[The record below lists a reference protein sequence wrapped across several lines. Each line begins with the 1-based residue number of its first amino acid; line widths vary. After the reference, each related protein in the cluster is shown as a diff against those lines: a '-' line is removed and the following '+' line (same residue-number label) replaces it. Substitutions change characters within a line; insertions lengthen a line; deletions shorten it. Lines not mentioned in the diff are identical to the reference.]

1 MSTVRSVEAAVPHL
15 AQEGGGSVVFIGTT
29 MAIETA
35 MGATSYGA
43 LKAAV
48 IAHAGNMAQVLAP
61 QGVRVN
67 VVSPGPV
74 YFEGGTWAMIEKAA
88 PKVYEATVRDCPQG
102 RMGTPQEVA
111 SAVVFLASPAAS
123 LITGAHLVADGGL
136 TKRIDF

>member
-1 MSTVRSVEAAVPHL
+1 MAVE
-15 AQEGGGSVVFIGTT
+15 SS
-29 MAIETA
+29 

-48 IAHAGNMAQVLAP
+48 IAHAGNLAQALAP

-88 PKVYEATVRDCPQG
+88 PKVYASTLRACPQG

-111 SAVVFLASPAAS
+111 NGVVFLASPAAS
-123 LITGAHLVADGGL
+123 LITGAHLVTDGGV